1 MIMVSEGKKG
11 ILKSLIKEIDDY
23 PVIGIVDM
31 HNLPARQLH
40 HIKEQL
46 KGKAV
51 IRMIKK
57 RVIKLALEQSKK
69 SNVSKLTEYIQN
81 QPAMLFSEDNPF
93 ELAQVITKSKSKASA
108 KAGDIAPD
116 KIVIPAGP
124 TNLPPGPA
132 IGELQRAKIQAGVE
146 GDKIVVKK
154 EAVVAKEGD
163 EITAELADLLSKL
176 NIEPM
181 EISLNLIAVW
191 DDGMVFGKEILFI
204 PKEHY
209 VEQLQSGHASAL
221 NLAINIGFM
230 TSETLPL
237 LLTKAYREAM
247 ALATEAGILT
257 AETVG
262 PVLAKA
268 SAEADALKTLVKDVP
283 AEAPKEEGKPAEE
296 PKAEESAE
304 EATEQPA
311 GNNEEK
317 KEETP
322 AESPKDEEEKSEETD
337 KKSADE
343 QPKEEEKKDETPVDE
358 NATEGT
364 DKEGE
369 KKE

>member
-1 MIMVSEGKKG
+1 MIMVSERKKET
-11 ILKSLIKEIDDY
+11 LKSLIKEIDDY

-51 IRMIKK
+51 ISMIKK

-69 SNVSKLTEYIQN
+69 SNISKLTEHIQN
-81 QPAMLFSEDNPF
+81 QPAMLFSEGNPF
-93 ELAQVITKSKSKASA
+93 ELAQVIAKSKSKASA

-116 KIVIPAGP
+116 RIVIPAGP

-154 EAVVAKEGD
+154 EAVVAKKGD

-191 DDGMVFGKEILFI
+191 DDGMVFGREILFV

-209 VEQLQSGHASAL
+209 VEQLQSGYASAL
-221 NLAINIGFM
+221 NLAINIGLV
-230 TSETLPL
+230 TPETLPL
-237 LLTKAYREAM
+237 LLTKAHREAM

-268 SAEADALKTLVKDVP
+268 SAKADALKALVKDVP

-296 PKAEESAE
+296 PKAEE
-304 EATEQPA
+304 ATEQPA
-311 GNNEEK
+311 GNSEKK

-322 AESPKDEEEKSEETD
+322 AESPKDEEEKSEEVD
-337 KKSADE
+337 EKSVGE
-343 QPKEEEKKDETPVDE
+343 QPKEEEKKSETPVEE

-369 KKE
+369 TKG